1 MKTKNLEAVRKQ
13 IVADLTELRLQQIF
27 NSIESFDLTYELIDV
42 EREIKA
48 SKIVDLCLTGK

>member
-13 IVADLTELRLQQIF
+13 ILAELGAIRRLQVAYNID
-27 NSIESFDLTYELIDV
+27 SFLLTYELVAV
-42 EREIKA
+42 EKELMI